1 MAEYN
6 TSDIVNVAKNTVSKW
21 EKPGGTTGMIVL
33 GVVVG
38 AIVINITPIM
48 NFIAAACAS
57 TLTAIGMAAALFL
70 VLYCLFDPRIR
81 NIGSTIYFMIMRKI
95 EGLLVDY
102 DPISIVKRKIM
113 QMNKKIQE
121 ITDNMGKLR
130 GLIDKSEKRIQDK
143 KKQCDHDFQLLN
155 KYKETGKAQDAAVY
169 ERQVTRLTEVIKNS
183 EARLIQSKQWYEI
196 MGKLKHQAE
205 LTVLDATNEVNE
217 RVEEWEMIKAQ
228 HKAFTSIVG
237 IINGKDDQFSLFTRA
252 MDHMADDISQKLGEM
267 SFIIE
272 ETGGLMSKIDMD
284 NLVMSDKANALLAQY
299 NSGGLDAVLLGSFA
313 KQPIEHT
320 PAENVEFKEA
330 EFTNLNTIT
339 NNRNNV
345 QQTLGQPNWF

>member
-38 AIVINITPIM
+38 AIAINITPIM

-57 TLTAIGMAAALFL
+57 TLSAIGMAAALFL

-113 QMNKKIQE
+113 QMNNKIQE

-155 KYKETGKAQDAAVY
+155 KYKEAGKVQDAAVY

-183 EARLIQSKQWYEI
+183 ETRLIQSKQWYEI

-313 KQPIEHT
+313 KQPIEHI
-320 PAENVEFKEA
+320 PAENVEYKEVDYVKV
-330 EFTNLNTIT
+330 NTKSID
-339 NNRNNV
+339 NN
-345 QQTLGQPNWF
+345 QKTLSQPNWF

>member
-38 AIVINITPIM
+38 AIAINITPIM

-57 TLTAIGMAAALFL
+57 TLSAIGMAAALFL

-113 QMNKKIQE
+113 QMNNKIQE

-155 KYKETGKAQDAAVY
+155 KYKEAGKVQDAAVY
-169 ERQVTRLTEVIKNS
+169 ERQVARLTEVIKNS

-313 KQPIEHT
+313 KQPIEHI
-320 PAENVEFKEA
+320 PAENVEYKEVDYVKA
-330 EFTNLNTIT
+330 NTKSID
-339 NNRNNV
+339 NN
-345 QQTLGQPNWF
+345 QKTPSQPNWF

>member
-38 AIVINITPIM
+38 AIAINITPIM

-57 TLTAIGMAAALFL
+57 TLSAIGMAAALFL

-113 QMNKKIQE
+113 QMNNKIQE

-155 KYKETGKAQDAAVY
+155 KYKEAGKVQDAAVY

-313 KQPIEHT
+313 KQPIEHI
-320 PAENVEFKEA
+320 PAENVEYKEVDYVKA
-330 EFTNLNTIT
+330 NTKSID
-339 NNRNNV
+339 NN
-345 QQTLGQPNWF
+345 QKTLSQPNWF

>member
-38 AIVINITPIM
+38 AIAINITPIM

-57 TLTAIGMAAALFL
+57 TLSAIGMAAALFL

-113 QMNKKIQE
+113 QMNNKIQE

-155 KYKETGKAQDAAVY
+155 KYKEAGKTQDAAVY

-183 EARLIQSKQWYEI
+183 ETRLIQSKQWYEI

-320 PAENVEFKEA
+320 PAENVEYKEA

>member
-38 AIVINITPIM
+38 AIAINITPIM

-57 TLTAIGMAAALFL
+57 TLSAIGMAAALFL

-113 QMNKKIQE
+113 QMNNKIQE

-155 KYKETGKAQDAAVY
+155 KYKEAGKAQDAAVY
-169 ERQVTRLTEVIKNS
+169 ERQVARLTEVIKNS

-313 KQPIEHT
+313 KQPIEHI
-320 PAENVEFKEA
+320 PAENVEYKEVDYVKA
-330 EFTNLNTIT
+330 NTKSID
-339 NNRNNV
+339 NN
-345 QQTLGQPNWF
+345 QKTLSQPNWF

>member
-38 AIVINITPIM
+38 AIAINITPIM

-57 TLTAIGMAAALFL
+57 TLSAIGMAAALFL

-113 QMNKKIQE
+113 QMNNKIQE

-155 KYKETGKAQDAAVY
+155 KYKEAGKAQDAAVY

-313 KQPIEHT
+313 KQPIEHI
-320 PAENVEFKEA
+320 PAENVEYKEVDYVKA
-330 EFTNLNTIT
+330 NTKSID
-339 NNRNNV
+339 NN
-345 QQTLGQPNWF
+345 QKTLSQPNWF

>member
-1 MAEYN
+1 MEEYN

-313 KQPIEHT
+313 KQPIEHA

>member
-38 AIVINITPIM
+38 AIAINITPIM

-57 TLTAIGMAAALFL
+57 TLSAIGMAAALFL

-143 KKQCDHDFQLLN
+143 KKQCEHDFQLLN

-169 ERQVTRLTEVIKNS
+169 ERQVTRLTEVIKNT

-313 KQPIEHT
+313 KQPIEHI
-320 PAENVEFKEA
+320 PAENVEYKEVDYA
-330 EFTNLNTIT
+330 KANTKSID
-339 NNRNNV
+339 NN
-345 QQTLGQPNWF
+345 QKTLSQPNWF

>member
-38 AIVINITPIM
+38 AIAINITPIM

-57 TLTAIGMAAALFL
+57 TLSAIGMAAALFL

-113 QMNKKIQE
+113 QMNNKIQE

-169 ERQVTRLTEVIKNS
+169 ERQVARLTEVIKNS
-183 EARLIQSKQWYEI
+183 ETRLIQSKQWYEI

-313 KQPIEHT
+313 KQPIEHI
-320 PAENVEFKEA
+320 PAENVEYKEVDYVKA
-330 EFTNLNTIT
+330 NTKSID
-339 NNRNNV
+339 NN
-345 QQTLGQPNWF
+345 QKTLSQPNWF

>member
-38 AIVINITPIM
+38 AIAINITPIM

-57 TLTAIGMAAALFL
+57 TLSAIGMAAALFL

-113 QMNKKIQE
+113 QMNNKIQE

-143 KKQCDHDFQLLN
+143 KKQCEHDFQLLN

-183 EARLIQSKQWYEI
+183 ETRLIQSKQWYEI

-313 KQPIEHT
+313 KQPIEHA

>member
-38 AIVINITPIM
+38 AIAINITPIM

-57 TLTAIGMAAALFL
+57 TLTAIGMAAVLFL

-121 ITDNMGKLR
+121 ITDNMEKLR

-169 ERQVTRLTEVIKNS
+169 ERQVARLTEVIKNS

-313 KQPIEHT
+313 KQPIEHA

>member
-38 AIVINITPIM
+38 AIAINITPIM

-57 TLTAIGMAAALFL
+57 TLSAIGMAAALFL

-113 QMNKKIQE
+113 QMNNKIQE

-143 KKQCDHDFQLLN
+143 KKQCEHDFQLLN
-155 KYKETGKAQDAAVY
+155 KYKEAGKAQDAAVY
-169 ERQVTRLTEVIKNS
+169 ERQVTRLTEVIKNT

-313 KQPIEHT
+313 KQPIEHA

>member
-6 TSDIVNVAKNTVSKW
+6 TSDIVNVTKNTVSKW

-38 AIVINITPIM
+38 AIAINITPIM

-57 TLTAIGMAAALFL
+57 TLSAIGMAAALFL

-113 QMNKKIQE
+113 QMNNKIQE

>member
-38 AIVINITPIM
+38 AIAINITPIM

-57 TLTAIGMAAALFL
+57 TLSAIGMAAALFL
-70 VLYCLFDPRIR
+70 VLYCLFDSRIR

-155 KYKETGKAQDAAVY
+155 KYKESGKAQDAAVY

-313 KQPIEHT
+313 KQPIEHA

-339 NNRNNV
+339 NNRNNI
-345 QQTLGQPNWF
+345 QQTLDQPNWF

>member
-33 GVVVG
+33 GVVAG
-38 AIVINITPIM
+38 AIAINITPIM

-57 TLTAIGMAAALFL
+57 TLSAIGMAAALFL

-113 QMNKKIQE
+113 QMNNKIQE

-143 KKQCDHDFQLLN
+143 KKQCEHDFQLLN
-155 KYKETGKAQDAAVY
+155 KYKEVGKAQDAAVY

-345 QQTLGQPNWF
+345 QQTLSQPNWF

>member
-38 AIVINITPIM
+38 AIAINITPIM
-48 NFIAAACAS
+48 NFIAAACES
-57 TLTAIGMAAALFL
+57 TLSAIGMAAALFL

-113 QMNKKIQE
+113 QMNNKIQE

-169 ERQVTRLTEVIKNS
+169 ERQVARLTEVIKNS
-183 EARLIQSKQWYEI
+183 EVRLIQSKQWYEI

>member
-33 GVVVG
+33 GVVIG
-38 AIVINITPIM
+38 AIAINITPIM

-57 TLTAIGMAAALFL
+57 TLSAIGMAAALFL

-113 QMNKKIQE
+113 QMNNKIQE

-155 KYKETGKAQDAAVY
+155 KYKEAGKVQDAAVY

-183 EARLIQSKQWYEI
+183 ETRLIQSKQWYEI

-313 KQPIEHT
+313 KQPIEHI
-320 PAENVEFKEA
+320 PAENVEYKEVDYVKA
-330 EFTNLNTIT
+330 NTKSID
-339 NNRNNV
+339 NN
-345 QQTLGQPNWF
+345 QKTLSQPNWF

>member
-38 AIVINITPIM
+38 AIAINITPIM

-57 TLTAIGMAAALFL
+57 TLSAIGMAAALFL

-113 QMNKKIQE
+113 QMNNKIQE

-155 KYKETGKAQDAAVY
+155 KYKEAGKVQDAAVY

-183 EARLIQSKQWYEI
+183 ETRLIQSKQWYEI

-313 KQPIEHT
+313 KQPIEHI

>member
-38 AIVINITPIM
+38 AIAINITPIM

-57 TLTAIGMAAALFL
+57 TLSAIGMAAALFL

-113 QMNKKIQE
+113 QMNNKIQE

-155 KYKETGKAQDAAVY
+155 KYKEAGKAQDAAVY

-313 KQPIEHT
+313 KQPIEHIPT
-320 PAENVEFKEA
+320 ENVEYKEVDYVKA
-330 EFTNLNTIT
+330 NTKSID
-339 NNRNNV
+339 NN
-345 QQTLGQPNWF
+345 QKTLGQPNWF

>member
-38 AIVINITPIM
+38 AIAINITPIM

-57 TLTAIGMAAALFL
+57 TLSAIGMAAVLFL
-70 VLYCLFDPRIR
+70 IVYCLFDPRIR

-155 KYKETGKAQDAAVY
+155 KYKETGKMQDAAVY

-183 EARLIQSKQWYEI
+183 EERLIQSKQWYEI

-299 NSGGLDAVLLGSFA
+299 NSGGLDAVLIGSFA

-320 PAENVEFKEA
+320 PAENVEFKEVEYTKA
-330 EFTNLNTIT
+330 NTKSI
-339 NNRNNV
+339 NNN
-345 QQTLGQPNWF
+345 QKTLGQPNWF

>member
-38 AIVINITPIM
+38 AIAINITPIM

-57 TLTAIGMAAALFL
+57 TLSAICMAAALFL

-113 QMNKKIQE
+113 QMNNKIQE

-155 KYKETGKAQDAAVY
+155 KYKEAGKAQDAAVY
-169 ERQVTRLTEVIKNS
+169 ERQVARLTEVIKNS

-313 KQPIEHT
+313 KQPIEHA

>member
-313 KQPIEHT
+313 KQPIEHA

>member
-57 TLTAIGMAAALFL
+57 TLSAIGMSAALFL

-155 KYKETGKAQDAAVY
+155 KYKETCKAQDAAVY

-313 KQPIEHT
+313 KQPIEHA

>member
-38 AIVINITPIM
+38 AIAINITPIM

-57 TLTAIGMAAALFL
+57 TLSAIGMAAALFL

-113 QMNKKIQE
+113 QMNNKIQE

-169 ERQVTRLTEVIKNS
+169 ERQVARLTEVIKNS

-267 SFIIE
+267 TFIIE
-272 ETGGLMSKIDMD
+272 ETGGLMSQIDVE
-284 NLVMSDKANALLAQY
+284 NAVMSDKANALLAQY

-313 KQPIEHT
+313 KQPIEHA

>member
-38 AIVINITPIM
+38 AIAINITPIM

-57 TLTAIGMAAALFL
+57 TLSAIGMAAALFL

-113 QMNKKIQE
+113 QMNNKIQE

-169 ERQVTRLTEVIKNS
+169 ERQVARLTEVIKNT

-313 KQPIEHT
+313 KQPIEHI
-320 PAENVEFKEA
+320 PAENVEYKEVDYVNA
-330 EFTNLNTIT
+330 NTKSID
-339 NNRNNV
+339 NN
-345 QQTLGQPNWF
+345 QKTLSQPNWF

>member
-38 AIVINITPIM
+38 AIAINITPIM

-57 TLTAIGMAAALFL
+57 TLSAIGMAAALFL

-113 QMNKKIQE
+113 QMNNKIQE

-169 ERQVTRLTEVIKNS
+169 ERQVARLTEVIKNS

-228 HKAFTSIVG
+228 HKAFASIVG

-284 NLVMSDKANALLAQY
+284 NLVMSDKANALLVQY

>member
-38 AIVINITPIM
+38 AIAINITPIM

-57 TLTAIGMAAALFL
+57 TLSAIGMAAALFL

-155 KYKETGKAQDAAVY
+155 KYKESGKAQDAAVY
-169 ERQVTRLTEVIKNS
+169 ERQVARLTEVIKNS

-313 KQPIEHT
+313 KQPIEHI
-320 PAENVEFKEA
+320 PAENVEYKEVDYVNA
-330 EFTNLNTIT
+330 NTKSID
-339 NNRNNV
+339 NN
-345 QQTLGQPNWF
+345 QKTLSQPNWF

>member
-38 AIVINITPIM
+38 AIAINITPIM

-57 TLTAIGMAAALFL
+57 TLSAIGMAAALFL

-113 QMNKKIQE
+113 QMNNKIQE

-183 EARLIQSKQWYEI
+183 ETRLIQSKQWYEI

-313 KQPIEHT
+313 KQPIEHI
-320 PAENVEFKEA
+320 PAENVEYKEVDYVKA
-330 EFTNLNTIT
+330 NTKSID
-339 NNRNNV
+339 NN
-345 QQTLGQPNWF
+345 QKTLSQPNWF

>member
-38 AIVINITPIM
+38 AIAINITPIM

-57 TLTAIGMAAALFL
+57 TLSAIGMAAALFL

-113 QMNKKIQE
+113 QMNNKIQE

-169 ERQVTRLTEVIKNS
+169 ERQVTRLTEVIKNT

-320 PAENVEFKEA
+320 PAENVEYKEA

>member
-38 AIVINITPIM
+38 AIAINITPIM

-57 TLTAIGMAAALFL
+57 TLSAIGMAAALFL

-113 QMNKKIQE
+113 QMNNKIQE

-155 KYKETGKAQDAAVY
+155 KYKEAGKAQDAAVY
-169 ERQVTRLTEVIKNS
+169 ERQVARLTEVIKNS
-183 EARLIQSKQWYEI
+183 ETRLIQSKQWYEI

-313 KQPIEHT
+313 KQPIEHA

>member
-38 AIVINITPIM
+38 AIAINITPIM

-57 TLTAIGMAAALFL
+57 TLSAIGMAAALFL

-113 QMNKKIQE
+113 QMNNKIQE

-143 KKQCDHDFQLLN
+143 KKQCEHDFQLLN
-155 KYKETGKAQDAAVY
+155 KYKEAGKAQDAAVY
-169 ERQVTRLTEVIKNS
+169 ERQVARLTEVIKNS

-313 KQPIEHT
+313 KQPIEHA

>member
-38 AIVINITPIM
+38 AIAINITPIM

-57 TLTAIGMAAALFL
+57 TLSAIGMAAALFL

-113 QMNKKIQE
+113 QMNNKIQE

-155 KYKETGKAQDAAVY
+155 KYKEAGKAQDAAVY

-313 KQPIEHT
+313 KQPIEHA
-320 PAENVEFKEA
+320 PVENVEFKEA

>member
-1 MAEYN
+1 MTEYN

-57 TLTAIGMAAALFL
+57 TLSAIGMAAALFL

-313 KQPIEHT
+313 KQPIEHA

>member
-1 MAEYN
+1 MTEYN

-38 AIVINITPIM
+38 AIAINITPIM

-57 TLTAIGMAAALFL
+57 TLSAIGMAAALFL

-113 QMNKKIQE
+113 QMNNKIQE

-155 KYKETGKAQDAAVY
+155 KYKEVGKAQDAAVY

-313 KQPIEHT
+313 KQPIEHA

>member
-38 AIVINITPIM
+38 AIAINITPIM

-57 TLTAIGMAAALFL
+57 TLSAIGMAAALFL

-113 QMNKKIQE
+113 QMNNKIQE

-155 KYKETGKAQDAAVY
+155 KYKETGKVQDAAVY

-183 EARLIQSKQWYEI
+183 ETRLIQSKQWYEI

-320 PAENVEFKEA
+320 PAENVEYKEA

>member
-6 TSDIVNVAKNTVSKW
+6 TSDIVNVAKSTVSKW

-38 AIVINITPIM
+38 AIAINITPIM

-57 TLTAIGMAAALFL
+57 TLSAIGMAAALFL
-70 VLYCLFDPRIR
+70 VVYCLFDPRIR

-155 KYKETGKAQDAAVY
+155 KYKETGKMQDAAVY

-330 EFTNLNTIT
+330 EFTNMTTIT

>member
-1 MAEYN
+1 MSDFN
-6 TSDIVNVAKNTVSKW
+6 TTDIVNVTKNTVSKW
-21 EKPGGTTGMIVL
+21 NKPGGTTGMIVL
-33 GVVVG
+33 GVIVG
-38 AIVINITPIM
+38 GIAINITPIM

-57 TLTAIGMAAALFL
+57 TLSAIGMGAVLFL
-70 VLYCLFDPRIR
+70 VLYCIFDPRIR

-102 DPISIVKRKIM
+102 DPISIVQRKIK
-113 QMNKKIQE
+113 QMNNKIKE

-130 GLIDKSEKRIQDK
+130 GLIDKSEKRIQEK
-143 KKQCDHDFQLLN
+143 KKQCDYDFKLLN
-155 KYKETGKAQDAAVY
+155 KYKETGKTQDAVVY
-169 ERQVTRLTEVIKNS
+169 ERSVARLTEVIKSS
-183 EARLIQSKQWYEI
+183 ELRLTQSKQWYEI

-205 LTVLDATNEVNE
+205 LTVMDATNEVNE

-237 IINGKDDQFSLFTRA
+237 IINGKDDKFSLFNKA

-284 NLVMSDKANALLAQY
+284 NLVMSDKANQLLAQY
-299 NSGGLDAVLLGSFA
+299 NAGGLDAVLIGSFA
-313 KQPIEHT
+313 NQ
-320 PAENVEFKEA
+320 
-330 EFTNLNTIT
+330 TIT
-339 NNRNNV
+339 DNSPEKVEYTEVEYVPINKTVNKE
-345 QQTLGQPNWF
+345 QLKTLEQPNWF

>member
-38 AIVINITPIM
+38 AIAINITPIM

-57 TLTAIGMAAALFL
+57 TLSAIGMAAALFL

-113 QMNKKIQE
+113 QMNNKIQE

-169 ERQVTRLTEVIKNS
+169 ERQVARLTEVIKNS

-299 NSGGLDAVLLGSFA
+299 NSGGIDAVLLGSFA
-313 KQPIEHT
+313 KQPIEHA

>member
-38 AIVINITPIM
+38 AIAINITPIM

-57 TLTAIGMAAALFL
+57 TLSAIGMAAALFL

-113 QMNKKIQE
+113 QMNNKIQE

-313 KQPIEHT
+313 KQPIEHI
-320 PAENVEFKEA
+320 PAENVEYKEVDYVKA
-330 EFTNLNTIT
+330 NTKSID
-339 NNRNNV
+339 NN
-345 QQTLGQPNWF
+345 QKTLSQPNWF

>member
-38 AIVINITPIM
+38 AIAINITPIM

-57 TLTAIGMAAALFL
+57 TLSAIGMAAALFL

-113 QMNKKIQE
+113 QMNNKIQE
-121 ITDNMGKLR
+121 ITDTMGKLR

-155 KYKETGKAQDAAVY
+155 KYKEVGKAQDAAVY

-313 KQPIEHT
+313 KQPIEHA